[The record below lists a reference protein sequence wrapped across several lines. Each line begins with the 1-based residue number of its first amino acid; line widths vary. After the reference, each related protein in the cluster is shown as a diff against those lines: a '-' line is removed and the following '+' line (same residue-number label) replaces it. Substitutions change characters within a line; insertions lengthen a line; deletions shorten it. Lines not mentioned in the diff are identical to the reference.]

1 MLNFW
6 DKMIEETNLPD
17 ENHFITGNSFLFNKF
32 TNNLRTIN
40 FFLNQYQKLKIFL
53 KEYFMKN

>member
-1 MLNFW
+1 
-6 DKMIEETNLPD
+6 MIEETNLPD

-40 FFLNQYQKLKIFL
+40 FLFKSISKLKIFL
-53 KEYFMKN
+53 KNIL